1 MLTGKPDNPKE
12 ELTSR
17 GRLSVWIE
25 SRPVQTL
32 IIVLIVVNAAILG
45 METSPALMSVLGPG
59 IILVDRIILGIFVV
73 EIALKLIASRWS
85 FFRDPWS
92 VFDFV
97 VVAIALIP
105 SSGPLAVLRVLRVFR
120 VLRLISVIPRL
131 RFVVEALLRAVPGI
145 MSIAALMLILFY
157 VFSVMATG
165 LYGIQFPQWFGSI
178 GASMFTLFQIM
189 TLESWSMG
197 VVRPVMAEYPYAWV
211 FFVPFILL
219 ATFTM
224 LNLFI
229 GIIVDTMQIMHENE
243 RAQEGDRE
251 DGEERDLDAVHAEVA
266 RLRSEIHD
274 LRLVIESQHRNLP

>member
-1 MLTGKPDNPKE
+1 M
-12 ELTSR
+12 
-17 GRLSVWIE
+17 
-25 SRPVQTL
+25 
-32 IIVLIVVNAAILG
+32 
-45 METSPALMSVLGPG
+45 
-59 IILVDRIILGIFVV
+59 
-73 EIALKLIASRWS
+73 
-85 FFRDPWS
+85 
-92 VFDFV
+92 
-97 VVAIALIP
+97 
-105 SSGPLAVLRVLRVFR
+105 
-120 VLRLISVIPRL
+120 
-131 RFVVEALLRAVPGI
+131 I

-189 TLESWSMG
+189 TLASWSMG

-251 DGEERDLDAVHAEVA
+251 NGEERDLDAVHAEVA

>member
-1 MLTGKPDNPKE
+1 
-12 ELTSR
+12 
-17 GRLSVWIE
+17 
-25 SRPVQTL
+25 
-32 IIVLIVVNAAILG
+32 
-45 METSPALMSVLGPG
+45 
-59 IILVDRIILGIFVV
+59 
-73 EIALKLIASRWS
+73 
-85 FFRDPWS
+85 
-92 VFDFV
+92 
-97 VVAIALIP
+97 
-105 SSGPLAVLRVLRVFR
+105 
-120 VLRLISVIPRL
+120 
-131 RFVVEALLRAVPGI
+131 
-145 MSIAALMLILFY
+145 MSIAALMLILCY